1 VSAKLSQLMAT
12 MTELLETHMRALT
25 DNDASSRAARGQLR
39 IATALDAIA
48 KEMTGYRDLPM
59 APHDLH
65 AMTDGRQLAS
75 FERFVH
81 EKQELLALLQGTAE
95 KDAQRLAA
103 MRSTSQDV

>member
-1 VSAKLSQLMAT
+1 
-12 MTELLETHMRALT
+12 
-25 DNDASSRAARGQLR
+25 
-39 IATALDAIA
+39 
-48 KEMTGYRDLPM
+48 M

>member
-1 VSAKLSQLMAT
+1 
-12 MTELLETHMRALT
+12 MRALT
-25 DNDASSRAARGQLR
+25 DNDASSRAARDAYQSHVKGQLR